1 MSNFQIR
8 TANINDINIIN
19 DLILGIAAYEKL
31 SHEVK
36 MTPEDLK
43 KNLFGEN
50 PAAKVII
57 GEENN
62 NPIGFA
68 LYFKNFS
75 TFLGRPGIHLEDLF
89 VLPEHRGKGYG
100 LQLFNHIKEIMK
112 KNNYGRFE
120 WTVLKWNTP
129 AIDFYKA
136 QGATEMNEWVNYRIE
151 ND

>member
-1 MSNFQIR
+1 
-8 TANINDINIIN
+8 
-19 DLILGIAAYEKL
+19 
-31 SHEVK
+31 

-129 AIDFYKA
+129 AIEFYKA
-136 QGATEMNEWVNYRIE
+136 QGASEMNEWVNYRIE